1 MAFKFKDFI
10 EEGQRREKKSGS
22 NRKPFEI
29 ELADGEIV
37 TIEFPDANTYMTL
50 AEVGEGS
57 PYQQLRA
64 LFRKNP
70 RGFQKVIEELEGT
83 PVQTIASLVDTMWE
97 FWEED
102 LNSTP
107 GKSKA

>member
-10 EEGQRREKKSGS
+10 EEGQRREKKRGVQ
-22 NRKPFEI
+22 RKPFEI
-29 ELADGEIV
+29 ELEDGDIV
-37 TIEFPDANTYMTL
+37 KVDFPDSNTFLTL

-57 PYQQLRA
+57 PYKQMRA
-64 LFRKNP
+64 IFRKNP

-83 PVQTIASLVDTMWE
+83 PVETIAVLMDEMWE
-97 FWEED
+97 FWDED